1 MQMKFCLQF
10 SGDDPKQK
18 LCAEVLAQFGRKKAA
33 LCSIFFDAFLSEYG
47 LDADNPQQICDRIN
61 ELMAIKSYRTV
72 TVSKRQHSPNNIA
85 VSRPLRN
92 RSSHSSV
99 SDIFYE
105 QEQGK
110 ENTHN
115 LGEQKSEE
123 KETDFQ
129 VVSSLNSASD
139 NITETDASYD
149 QQAAFMDL
157 FEGLFGE

>member
-18 LCAEVLAQFGRKKAA
+18 LCAEVLAQFGRKKAT
-33 LCSIFFDAFLSEYG
+33 LCSIFFEAFLSEYG
-47 LDADNPQQICDRIN
+47 LDTDDLQQICDRIN

-72 TVSKRQHSPNNIA
+72 TVSKRQHSPKNTA
-85 VSRPLRN
+85 VSRPRRN
-92 RSSHSSV
+92 RSSHSPAL
-99 SDIFYE
+99 DYG
-105 QEQGK
+105 QGK
-110 ENTHN
+110 EDTGN

-139 NITETDASYD
+139 DITEADASYD